1 MIFEQGDIIKVN
13 FNPSIGH
20 ETAKLRPAL
29 VVSNFDFNIS
39 NSMTIVC
46 PITNRLKPF
55 FLHLDIP
62 DGLDV
67 SGCIVTEQIRA
78 LDLDARK
85 AVKIATLDETTLGQ
99 VLSCIKSFF
108 D

>member
-20 ETAKLRPAL
+20 EPAKLRPAI

-55 FLHLDIP
+55 FLHFELP
-62 DGLDV
+62 DDFDV

-78 LDLDARK
+78 LDLEARK
-85 AVKIATLDETTLGQ
+85 AVKIATLDEVTLNRI
-99 VLSCIKSFF
+99 LSCIRSFF